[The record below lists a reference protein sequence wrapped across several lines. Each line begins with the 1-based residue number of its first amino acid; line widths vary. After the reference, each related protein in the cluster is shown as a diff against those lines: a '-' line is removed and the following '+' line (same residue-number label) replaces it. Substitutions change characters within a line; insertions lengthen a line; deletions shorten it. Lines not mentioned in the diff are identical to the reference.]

1 MPVSLLTV
9 LKMKLIGDF
18 NSGTACQ
25 RYMYLLLSSDVLAIE
40 LEIGIVLLHTAE
52 KHHPTMFNTDTVRP
66 TR

>member
-25 RYMYLLLSSDVLAIE
+25 RSSDVLDIE
-40 LEIGIVLLHTAE
+40 LEIGVVLLHTAE
-52 KHHPTMFNTDTVRP
+52 KHHPSMFNTDTVRP